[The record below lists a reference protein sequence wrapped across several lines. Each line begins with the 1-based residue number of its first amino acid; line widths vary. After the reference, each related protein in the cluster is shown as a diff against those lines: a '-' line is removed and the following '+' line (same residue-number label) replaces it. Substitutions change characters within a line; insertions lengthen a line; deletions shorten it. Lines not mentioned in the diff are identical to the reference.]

1 MRLLLW
7 LLIPLHLLGCS
18 EGIFNDNDDV
28 RPAATEP
35 SEEYRVPTITIK
47 RLESEKVGQPPA
59 AIAGETIT
67 WRLDADPAPLKDV
80 VVHVSIP
87 SANNQSVDVWIMI
100 PKFKAYSGELTR
112 FC

>member
-47 RLESEKVGQPPA
+47 RLESEKIEERPT
-59 AIAGETIT
+59 AIKGEKIT

-87 SANNQSVDVWIMI
+87 SANNQSVDVWIII
-100 PKFKAYSGELTR
+100 PKFKPYSEEFTR
-112 FC
+112 AC